1 MWRDGFRSWENTIF
15 FLGKCRAIEIVRE
28 NNLRYV
34 DENISRWYEVRGA
47 SDTIDWE
54 VSQGILWNNS
64 RTLESIVA
72 RESRCIL

>member
-1 MWRDGFRSWENTIF
+1 MGKYYIF
-15 FLGKCRAIEIVRE
+15 FGEMSRDRDLRE

-72 RESRCIL
+72 RESRCIR